1 MALENAA
8 APVFDRLGAASHT
21 LAQAYRHV
29 PTGKRYSVMLEA
41 GGMVELSPLC
51 GPSEY
56 VSLQRL
62 ADAHIWQRIN

>member
-62 ADAHIWQRIN
+62 ADSNIWQRIN

>member
-41 GGMVELSPLC
+41 GGVVELSPLC

-62 ADAHIWQRIN
+62 ADANIWQRIN